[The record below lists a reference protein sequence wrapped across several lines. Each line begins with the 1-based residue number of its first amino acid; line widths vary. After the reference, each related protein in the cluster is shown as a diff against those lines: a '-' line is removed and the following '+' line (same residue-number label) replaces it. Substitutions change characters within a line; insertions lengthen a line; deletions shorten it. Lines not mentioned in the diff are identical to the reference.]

1 MKSLLPIFMLLT
13 LLGCSNSDL
22 QELSYEEYQTL
33 IMTGAVPE
41 LDQITIRDEQ
51 GAQIAVNSFMKLQ
64 KGGDYFDRFFKNE
77 EGEIVAYQLDP
88 KPPFRDLPIECERAT
103 VVLDSIYALD
113 QARMEKYDPRQD
125 YSNLEIV
132 VNILDKCGMP
142 QNPSAAK
149 SAFLV
154 VQHNHNIHQ
163 KRYIDTFR
171 SAAAA
176 GILAKSSLAMMEDRI
191 LSNDD
196 KPQLYGTQLRRPN
209 GEEQWQLYELADPER
224 VDQRRAK
231 MGLGPLKEYL
241 QNFGVEFEVE
251 QTTSEDR

>member
-1 MKSLLPIFMLLT
+1 MRSLLPLFMLLT
-13 LLGCSNSDL
+13 LLGCNNSDL

-51 GAQIAVNSFMKLQ
+51 GAQINVDSFMKLQ
-64 KGGDYFDRFFKNE
+64 KRGDYFDRFFKNE

-88 KPPFRDLPIECERAT
+88 KPPLRDLPIECEEVTAL
-103 VVLDSIYALD
+103 LDSIYVLD

-132 VNILDKCGMP
+132 VNVLDKCGMP

-149 SAFLV
+149 SVFMV
-154 VQHNHNIHQ
+154 VQHNHNLYQ

-171 SAAAA
+171 SAAA
-176 GILAKSSLAMMEDRI
+176 GGLLAKSSLAMMEDRI
-191 LSNDD
+191 LSNEDQ
-196 KPQLYGTQLRRPN
+196 PQLYGTQVRRAN
-209 GEEQWQLYELADPER
+209 GEEQWQLYQLADPER

-241 QNFGVEFEVE
+241 QNFSVAFEVE
-251 QTTSEDR
+251 QIPVDQ